1 MRVAIIGGGISGL
14 TTAFYLEQE
23 RRRTAPVSFVLLET
37 EPRFGG
43 VIRTE
48 RADCCIIEAGPDS
61 FLTSKPW
68 ARELCD
74 DLRLSS
80 QLIGSRDSERK
91 TYVLVDGA
99 LEPIP
104 SGMQMMVPAKLMPVI
119 TSRLFSRN
127 TKWAMLREYFS
138 PPEPL
143 AADG

>member
-23 RRRTAPVSFVLLET
+23 RRKGTPVEYTVFEA
-37 EPRFGG
+37 EPRLGG

-48 RADCCIIEAGPDS
+48 RIEGCIIEAGPDS

-80 QLIGSRDSERK
+80 QLISSRDSERR
-91 TYVLVDGA
+91 TYILVKGR

-104 SGMQMMVPAKLMPVI
+104 AGMQLMVPEQS
-119 TSRLFSRN
+119 T
-127 TKWAMLREYFS
+127 
-138 PPEPL
+138 
-143 AADG
+143 

>member
-48 RADCCIIEAGPDS
+48 RADGCIIEAGPDS

-80 QLIGSRDSERK
+80 QLIGSRDADRK
-91 TYVLVDGA
+91 AYILSDGH

-119 TSRLFSRN
+119 TSKLFSTRA
-127 TKWAMLREYFS
+127 K
-138 PPEPL
+138 L
-143 AADG
+143 AIDRK